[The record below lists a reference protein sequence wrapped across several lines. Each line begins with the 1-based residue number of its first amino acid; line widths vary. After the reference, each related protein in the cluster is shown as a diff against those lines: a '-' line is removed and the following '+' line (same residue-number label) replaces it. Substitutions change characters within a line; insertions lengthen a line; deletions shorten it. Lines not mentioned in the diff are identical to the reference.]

1 MGGKHTVIGRVRRSD
16 GSMTVEAAMIL
27 PFFLLVVL
35 FLIFIVQMSLYS
47 TALQSMVSD
56 TVKVVSSHMYPVY
69 LAVQEKAGGTAV
81 SGQGEP
87 ADELSRQESGGGGED
102 GIDADRTAEGRNG
115 EDRIGESKTGEGR
128 TRDGWT
134 VGRTGEGK
142 TVEGKTG
149 EGWTVPRLPVA
160 DVAGQLAEALPQPI
174 GRWLGEAVQ
183 GRTGALEQLETE
195 TSEAVLDPL
204 IKPLLLPNL
213 SAEMLEEKRIHVSNI
228 MIPDLKKGTKPFF
241 GLSVSYEL
249 PMKVPFLN
257 RKIVLEASAIE
268 RIWIGETDSPD
279 TGQGGGETGGDSIT
293 VLEKPN
299 PGYPGRQGTIRAK
312 GEPGCRA
319 QLTVIYK
326 SGTSKA
332 KYLGWAEADGGGI
345 IEWNWKIGTNTTPGE
360 WRFVIETDDGRSV
373 EAEFTVAPARGG

>member
-69 LAVQEKAGGTAV
+69 LAVQEKAGGTAA
-81 SGQGEP
+81 SGPGEP
-87 ADELSRQESGGGGED
+87 AAELGRQETGAGGKD
-102 GIDADRTAEGRNG
+102 GIGEVRN
-115 EDRIGESKTGEGR
+115 
-128 TRDGWT
+128 
-134 VGRTGEGK
+134 VQGK
-142 TVEGKTG
+142 TVEGRADESETVGKTG
-149 EGWTVPRLPVA
+149 EDGTRDGWTVPRLPVA
-160 DVAGQLAEALPQPI
+160 EVAGQLSETLPQPI

-183 GRTGALEQLETE
+183 GRTGALEQLEAE

-213 SAEMLEEKRIHVSNI
+213 SAGMLEEKRIHVSNI
-228 MIPDLKKGTKPFF
+228 MMPDLKKGTKPFF

-268 RIWIGETDSPD
+268 RIWIGETDPPD
-279 TGQGGGETGGDSIT
+279 NGQGGGETGELSIT

-312 GEPGCRA
+312 VEPGCRA

-373 EAEFTVAPARGG
+373 EAGFTVAPARGG